1 MATKT
6 HARTGKKK
14 KKALRVVFIL
24 ASTYISPCESVLI
37 FNVIFSVNI
46 SNIVHG
52 LVTMQAEA
60 IGKRGQHFVQDLNME
75 RVYDYMYHLVMEYS
89 KLQDFKP
96 VPPPSA
102 QEMCE
107 ESLLCFADPKQRKFL
122 KKSYATPS
130 LPCTLPLPDH
140 RLVERWIQEKQEIIN
155 GVEKLEKKANM
166 KAKHIKPSI

>member
-1 MATKT
+1 M
-6 HARTGKKK
+6 HARKKK